1 MLAFADKANFAEKI
15 RFQLHAFEELTVIL
29 DFELDKE
36 EQYELNEPKT
46 VHNIL
51 HMIYFF
57 MIYIISLPIRIKIFY
72 SYFFNIGNVRS
83 WE

>member
-51 HMIYFF
+51 HMIYF
-57 MIYIISLPIRIKIFY
+57 I
-72 SYFFNIGNVRS
+72 
-83 WE
+83 